1 MAAPLGEPKPR
12 VRYRF
17 GDFLLSSTRRQLL
30 QGVHEIPLIPRY
42 FDLLVLLIERRNEAV
57 HRRDIFDSVWSDV
70 VVSDG
75 ALSQAVRTLRRVLG
89 DDPREPRFLRT
100 VSRHGYQF
108 VFPDVAEAPDDGP
121 LFGPPAA
128 AAPPAGAP
136 DPFEV
141 ALTRLLS
148 DDPSLD
154 DDERRDAAEALHALG
169 TAEALRRLDAREG
182 HERAR
187 ALLRDSRFDVPAA
200 GEVPIAGRPGALRTY
215 AELFRIRMRR
225 ALKLVATRSG
235 AAAGGGALAGLFA
248 GFVGGHLLRLSPGA
262 GLPAR
267 VPVVLALVGAII
279 GGIGAAGVGAGLAAA
294 EALVRSWRPAALVVL
309 GALGGGAI
317 GAFSSVLGVWT
328 IEGLFGVQLEGV
340 GGGFEGVVIGAAA
353 GLGYALGAPRPREGG
368 MASPRG
374 PQRLRAAAVTGA
386 SCALA
391 AVLLTLAGGHL
402 GSLSVDA
409 VARAFPGSKVSLEP
423 LARLLGERAFG
434 PVTGAVTSAYE
445 GLLFGCGLVLGLT
458 RRPR

>member
-1 MAAPLGEPKPR
+1 METKPR
-12 VRYRF
+12 IRYRF
-17 GDFLLSSTRRQLL
+17 GSFVLSSTRRQLL
-30 QGVHEIPLIPRY
+30 EDGREIPLIPRY

-75 ALSQAVRTLRRVLG
+75 ALSQAVRTLRRALG

-108 VFPDVAEAPDDGP
+108 VFHDVAESADDGP
-121 LFGPPAA
+121 LIDPTAA
-128 AAPPAGAP
+128 TGAP
-136 DPFEV
+136 AVASDPFET
-141 ALTRLLS
+141 ALACLVS
-148 DDPSLD
+148 EDPSLD
-154 DDERRDAAEALHALG
+154 DAERRDAAEALHALG
-169 TAEALRRLDAREG
+169 TAEALRRLDARAG

-187 ALLRDSRFDVPAA
+187 ALLRDSRFDVPGA
-200 GEVPIAGRPGALRTY
+200 GEVPIAGQPGALR
-215 AELFRIRMRR
+215 AFVELFRIRMRR
-225 ALKLVATRSG
+225 ALRLMAARSG
-235 AAAGGGALAGLFA
+235 AAAGGGALAGLLAGFA
-248 GFVGGHLLRLSPGA
+248 GGHVLRLSPGA
-262 GLPAR
+262 LLAPR

-294 EALVRSWRPAALVVL
+294 EALVRSWRPVALVLL
-309 GALGGGAI
+309 GGVGGGAI
-317 GAFSSVLGVWT
+317 GALASVLGVWT
-328 IEGLFGVQLEGV
+328 IEGLFGVQLAGV
-340 GGGFEGVVIGAAA
+340 GGGLEGVVIGAAA

-374 PQRLRAAAVTGA
+374 SQRLRAAAVTGA
-386 SCALA
+386 SCAVA

-409 VARAFPGSKVSLEP
+409 VARAFPGSRVSLAP
-423 LARLLGERAFG
+423 LARLFGEPAFG

-445 GLLFGCGLVLGLT
+445 GLLFGLGLALGLT